1 MSPSC
6 ASLTLVLPVL
16 ALKSSEKKNAT
27 TVRTIGE
34 TQVPLACML
43 FKELATTTG
52 TSTKT
57 AKKSN
62 RFRLAK
68 QQLCM
73 CITLFWYISL
83 PSWHDYDVK
92 LLNFTFCGGR
102 KHKTT
107 TLFFFS
113 QTLIQS
119 FSIQF
124 QKNPPAFEEFKEVEY
139 ARLRVWSISNTV
151 FNWRL
156 RIAVAVVAWAL
167 YYVKSFT
174 TFDWS
179 VILSSRSR
187 YGTCENEYS
196 RASTRFNP
204 LRVSGVSH
212 LTCPL
217 LMTVPNQTVPTSL

>member
-1 MSPSC
+1 M
-6 ASLTLVLPVL
+6 
-16 ALKSSEKKNAT
+16 K
-27 TVRTIGE
+27 
-34 TQVPLACML
+34 
-43 FKELATTTG
+43 
-52 TSTKT
+52 
-57 AKKSN
+57 
-62 RFRLAK
+62 RLY
-68 QQLCM
+68 LR
-73 CITLFWYISL
+73 
-83 PSWHDYDVK
+83 
-92 LLNFTFCGGR
+92 FCGGR

-124 QKNPPAFEEFKEVEY
+124 QKNSPTFDEFKEVEY
-139 ARLRVWSISNTV
+139 APLRVWSSANTV

-156 RIAVAVVAWAL
+156 RMAVAVVAWAPH
-167 YYVKSFT
+167 YVKSFT

-179 VILSSRSR
+179 VILSSRSK

-212 LTCPL
+212 LSCPL
-217 LMTVPNQTVPTSL
+217 LMWQCLTKEFLHLSKRMKKRLQHANSVNVLAHARVNLIRYKSLRNFVHSFDPSLIPFQPRFCKLFRDKYKASMFFYSRTCFCRVNQFPLYP

>member
-1 MSPSC
+1 MLHYFLFYPYWPLNPRRRRTLRPSG
-6 ASLTLVLPVL
+6 LLGK
-16 ALKSSEKKNAT
+16 LKSLL
-27 TVRTIGE
+27 
-34 TQVPLACML
+34 PACYFRSWQL
-43 FKELATTTG
+43 QQGRQRKRQ
-52 TSTKT
+52 
-57 AKKSN
+57 KSN

-83 PSWHDYDVK
+83 PPWHDYDVK
-92 LLNFTFCGGR
+92 LPNFTFCGGR

-124 QKNPPAFEEFKEVEY
+124 QKNSPTFDELNETEY
-139 ARLRVWSISNTV
+139 ARLRVWSSANTV

-156 RIAVAVVAWAL
+156 RIAVAVVAWAPR
-167 YYVKSFT
+167 YVKSFT

-179 VILSSRSR
+179 VILSSRSK